1 MRLSVP
7 ARIYLWGA
15 VVIALGVLA
24 WWSHAWRHEGP
35 LSWGLLALLGVLA
48 IAALHFP
55 LMLTPRY
62 KVNVAIAAYFAALL
76 LFGPP
81 VAMALVFACQL
92 LGGFTLSL
100 RRNRQTGQALRTLR
114 SVWFNAGQIA
124 LAIGAG
130 GAVYYVFLPQQA
142 PAPFNTIANL
152 WALPAAAGTIYLV
165 NSGAVAGMIALQLGK
180 PLLAVWRDGRQQ
192 DALQFAG
199 LFLLGLVTAL
209 AATAYPWSPL
219 LMVLPAAAI
228 YLSLKRSLQLL
239 EERLA
244 AAEARA
250 EAADLHDRY
259 AREHARRM
267 AELTALHGAGQ
278 VLAGEAT
285 REPYLAL
292 LGALRAVVPCAAAG
306 CYAVDGTGATG
317 LRAAIGP
324 ASLEALGAGSERCAV
339 GWVMARALPL
349 SLNQPDDW
357 PTELLPAGAA
367 RAGRWLVVPLL
378 AGGQTWG
385 ALVLRREDGPV
396 FTGDELRLTEAV
408 AAQAAVVL
416 HNARLHSQ
424 AIAVAA
430 DLRAVLESIEQG
442 VLMTSSDGRIRFAN
456 QRLGALLDLDA
467 KALAGRLKREAVDN
481 ELAGRARVPAAF
493 MARLYW
499 LDAHPGEAV
508 TDEVALT
515 GVSGRTLERYAGPL
529 RDPRDGSLAG
539 QIEVYTDVT
548 ETRRLERAKDEFLA
562 TASHELK
569 TPITTLG
576 GYLELLQHQLA
587 RAEGPDL
594 DRLDRYTSTAQSE
607 LRRLRRLS
615 EDLLEV
621 ARIQAGRL
629 SLHPA
634 PLDLAALARETVAR
648 FAGRPGLRERGYRLI
663 CRAAEPIRGYCDT
676 FRIEQV
682 LTNLLE
688 NACKYS
694 PDGGD
699 VVVQVRRCASEAV
712 LAVRDNGI
720 GVAPEE
726 REKLFQPFYRADN
739 ASAGSPEGLGL
750 GLYISR
756 GIIEGHGGRL
766 WVEPAPGGGS
776 IFQIALPLLADAP
789 TETSPNLQLDSVDA
803 GMDWRAVGP
812 D

>member
-7 ARIYLWGA
+7 ARLYLWGTVA
-15 VVIALGVLA
+15 VALGALA
-24 WWSHAWRHEGP
+24 WWSRAWQYEGP
-35 LSWGLLALLGVLA
+35 LSWGLLALLGTLA
-48 IAALHFP
+48 IAAQHFP
-55 LMLTPRY
+55 LMLAPRY
-62 KVNVAIAAYFAALL
+62 KVNLAIAAYFVVLL
-76 LFGPP
+76 LYGPP
-81 VAMALVFACQL
+81 VAMALVLVCQL

-100 RRNRQTGQALRTLR
+100 RRNRQTGKTLRSLR

-130 GAVYYVFLPQQA
+130 GAVYFAFLPRQA
-142 PAPFNTIANL
+142 PAPFNNIANL
-152 WALPAAAGTIYLV
+152 WALPAAASVIYLV
-165 NSGAVAGMIALQLGK
+165 NSGAVAGMIALQLRK
-180 PLLAVWRDGRQQ
+180 PFQAVWRDGRRE
-192 DALQFAG
+192 DTLQFAG
-199 LFLLGLVTAL
+199 LFLLGVVTAL

-219 LMVLPAAAI
+219 LMVLPAGAI

-259 AREHARRM
+259 AREHARRL

-278 VLAGEAT
+278 ALASEATT

-292 LGALRAVVPCAAAG
+292 LGALRTVVPCAAAG
-306 CYAVDGTGATG
+306 CYAVDDAGIPA
-317 LRAAIGP
+317 LRAATGSG
-324 ASLEALGAGSERCAV
+324 SLEALGAGSERCAV
-339 GWVMARALPL
+339 DWTIARAVPL
-349 SLNQPDDW
+349 VLNQQADW
-357 PTELLPAGAA
+357 PAELLPTGAAGAV
-367 RAGRWLVVPLL
+367 RWLVAPLL
-378 AGGQTWG
+378 AGGQAWG
-385 ALVLRREDGPV
+385 ALVLRREAGAA
-396 FTGDELRLTEAV
+396 FTNDELRLTEAV

-424 AIAVAA
+424 AIAMAA
-430 DLRAVLESIEQG
+430 NLHAVLESIEQG
-442 VLMTSSDGRIRFAN
+442 VLMTGSDGRIRFAN

-467 KALAGRLKREAVDN
+467 TTLTGRLKREAVDN
-481 ELAGRARVPAAF
+481 ELAGRTRVPAAF

-499 LDAHPGEAV
+499 LDAHPGEAI
-508 TDEVALT
+508 TDEVTLT
-515 GVSGRTLERYAGPL
+515 GASGRTLERYAGPL
-529 RDPRDGSLAG
+529 RDPRDGALTG
-539 QIEVYTDVT
+539 RIEVYTDVT

-587 RAEGPDL
+587 RIEGPDL
-594 DRLDRYTSTAQSE
+594 DRLIRYTSTAQSE

-634 PLDLAALARETVAR
+634 PLDLAALTRETVAR
-648 FAGRPGLRERGYRLI
+648 FAGRPGLRERGYQI
-663 CRAAEPIRGYCDT
+663 VCRAAGPIQGYCDA

-694 PDGGD
+694 PDGGE
-699 VVVQVRRCASEAV
+699 VAVELRQCASEAI
-712 LAVRDNGI
+712 LAVRDTGI
-720 GVAPEE
+720 GIAPEE
-726 REKLFQPFYRADN
+726 QEKLFLPFYRADN

-756 GIIEGHGGRL
+756 GIIEGHGGRM
-766 WVEPAPGGGS
+766 WVESAGGGS
-776 IFQIALPLLADAP
+776 SFQFSLPVLPGIPVNSIPHHQAAP
-789 TETSPNLQLDSVDA
+789 LEVL
-803 GMDWRAVGP
+803 GE
-812 D
+812 